1 MDIEDLTKSQ
11 IVLLTLLVSFMT
23 SIATGIVTV
32 ALMQQAPPMV
42 VQSVNRIIRQTVGQ
56 VASTTRA
63 VQSAAAAV
71 TTVTEVKTVVVRDSD
86 TISKAVAGASH
97 SVVRLYSHDAT
108 DPRFLGLGVI
118 INSSG
123 LVITDESALGEDSD
137 ANIKRADGSITRAFV
152 TDRDKTH
159 GIAYLTQATSSTVA
173 SLGDPATLSTTAVKL
188 GDMIVALGGST
199 VDRIRAGYATT
210 LLSAQDTGSVPVIE
224 TDIPHQGILPG
235 TPLIDAT
242 GNLIGLSTGVSRT
255 VGGSSFVPVSAFY
268 SPLAQGTIKATSGLA
283 K

>member
-32 ALMQQAPPMV
+32 ALMQQAPPTV

-56 VASTTRA
+56 VASSTRVA
-63 VQSAAAAV
+63 QAAAV
-71 TTVTEVKTVVVRDSD
+71 QTVTEVKTVVVRDSD

-97 SVVRLYSHDAT
+97 SVVRLYSHDAS
-108 DPRFLGLGVI
+108 DPKFLGLGVI

-137 ANIKRADGSITRAFV
+137 ANIKRADGSVTRAFV
-152 TDRDKTH
+152 TDRDKAH

-210 LLSAQDTGSVPVIE
+210 LLSAQDTGTVPVIE

-242 GNLIGLSTGVSRT
+242 GNLIGLSTGVSRAA
-255 VGGSSFVPVSAFY
+255 GGGSFVPVSAFY
-268 SPLAQGTIKATSGLA
+268 SPLSQGIVKATSGLA

>member
-56 VASTTRA
+56 VASSTRVA
-63 VQSAAAAV
+63 QAAAV
-71 TTVTEVKTVVVRDSD
+71 QTVTEVKTVVVRDSD

-108 DPRFLGLGVI
+108 DPKFLGLGVI

-210 LLSAQDTGSVPVIE
+210 LLSVEDTGTVPVIE

-242 GNLIGLSTGVSRT
+242 GNLIGLSTGVSRAA
-255 VGGSSFVPVSAFY
+255 GGGSFVPVSAFY
-268 SPLAQGTIKATSGLA
+268 SPLSQGTIKATSGLA